1 MAVVVDLDAFRRLFQ
16 SEDLGHAFQQPA
28 LAGALG
34 QPAAQSLAGIGHGMF
49 DQFALFA
56 ATGHAHRHLAA
67 GTDRQCLG
75 EQRLARSVVTQQNH
89 ARWLPVLVELGEKGI
104 QHLFSRQIAVMAR
117 KIGTIAPVLAGADEK
132 DLDADLAPFRPGR
145 EQVGL

>member
-1 MAVVVDLDAFRRLFQ
+1 
-16 SEDLGHAFQQPA
+16 
-28 LAGALG
+28 
-34 QPAAQSLAGIGHGMF
+34 
-49 DQFALFA
+49 
-56 ATGHAHRHLAA
+56 
-67 GTDRQCLG
+67 
-75 EQRLARSVVTQQNH
+75 VTQQNH